1 MGRKKTKLA
10 YLDDRDI
17 RGLGGV
23 GWKVE
28 GVEDLEQALR
38 DLGVEVQKVLI
49 RAAEAGAEVIRK
61 EAEKR
66 APGPGVAKKVVKRG
80 KYEAHVDVGPDKE
93 HWYYQFFETG
103 ADPHIIP
110 RKKKRAEG
118 KRLAFQGRNGLVR
131 PRMVRHPGMKPRPF
145 LRPAIDEARDEAV
158 RKAGRV
164 FRGAILDVVHKHGE

>member
-1 MGRKKTKLA
+1 MGRKKTKLK
-10 YLDDRDI
+10 YLSDQDI

-28 GVEDLEQALR
+28 GVEDLERALR
-38 DLGVEVQKVLI
+38 DLGVEVRKVLI

-66 APGPGVAKKVVKRG
+66 APGPGVAKKVTKRG

-103 ADPHIIP
+103 ADPHLIP
-110 RKKKRAEG
+110 RKKKRGRTILVFEG
-118 KRLAFQGRNGLVR
+118 RKGTVFTEV
-131 PRMVRHPGMKPRPF
+131 VRHPGMKPRPF

-158 RKAGRV
+158 QEAGRV
-164 FRGAILDVVHKHGE
+164 FRDAISDVVRKHGE